1 MSAKVLVSVISRRL
15 LLGVLL
21 AATAA
26 CGAVTP
32 VEARHK
38 KPFTQALTIIDDKG
52 RADRFNV
59 EFVDTDAS
67 RERGLMFRTTL
78 APNAG
83 MLFDFLTPQ
92 QTAFWMKNTYISLD
106 IIFIGPDGHI
116 LNIAKQATP
125 LSEDSLLSAGPV
137 RGVLEIPGGR
147 SDELDIGPGDLV
159 KHPIFGTN

>member
-1 MSAKVLVSVISRRL
+1 MSAKVSVSVLSRRL

-21 AATAA
+21 AAMAA

-32 VEARHK
+32 VEARHS
-38 KPFTQALTIIDDKG
+38 KPLTQPLTVVDSAGKPH
-52 RADRFNV
+52 RFNV

-67 RERGLMFRTTL
+67 RERGLMYRTAL

-92 QTAFWMKNTYISLD
+92 QTAFWMKNTYIRLD
-106 IIFIGPDGHI
+106 IIFIAPDGHI

-125 LSEDSLLSAGPV
+125 LSEEELLSAGPV

-147 SDELDIGPGDLV
+147 SDQLGIGPGDLV
-159 KHPIFGTN
+159 KHPIFGTG